1 MTTTVIKSDDDAFAL
16 LERLTQEN
24 RQWGIEDL
32 SVEFDGWPS
41 LRIYAKGDRYKQTIS
56 PAMMKSFLALQTA
69 LYRSYALARYSSPNV
84 NKLTKQEKE
93 DLEISVK
100 VEDGSSDYS
109 VMLQKFAEQ
118 FLSGA
123 LGKMNGDQVTL
134 IIISAMVLFC
144 SHVAIKH
151 YLENRRQ
158 IRSEEINAETQKEHL
173 SVMATMSQEETKRM
187 QLMQSIAVK
196 NPIVDNIQKI
206 AYDTTMDVLRGLETA
221 ETSDFQGVPLD
232 AERARLLVQNARTRS
247 DEIRLDGKYRIFGVD
262 SSLKSDFKLKVLSLD
277 SHDEFVAQVQE
288 KDLTQEAMARLQE
301 AEWQRRPIMLHI
313 NARELHGEIR
323 KAVIV
328 KVGVVDPQQED

>member
-1 MTTTVIKSDDDAFAL
+1 
-16 LERLTQEN
+16 
-24 RQWGIEDL
+24 
-32 SVEFDGWPS
+32 
-41 LRIYAKGDRYKQTIS
+41 
-56 PAMMKSFLALQTA
+56 
-69 LYRSYALARYSSPNV
+69 
-84 NKLTKQEKE
+84 
-93 DLEISVK
+93 
-100 VEDGSSDYS
+100 
-109 VMLQKFAEQ
+109 
-118 FLSGA
+118 
-123 LGKMNGDQVTL
+123 MNGDQVTL

-288 KDLTQEAMARLQE
+288 KDLTQEAMSRLQE